1 MNMLLLI
8 IGMGVIT
15 YVTRV
20 VPFFSLNINRLP
32 VSVQQAL
39 QLIPYA
45 ALGALLLPGALRSP
59 PDPWFGMLG
68 LGIALLIAFTGGR
81 FTAVICGTIGFL
93 SFAAYFI
100 Y

>member
-1 MNMLLLI
+1 MNTLLLI
-8 IGMGVIT
+8 IGMGIIT

-20 VPFFSLNINRLP
+20 LPFFSLNINRLP
-32 VSVQQAL
+32 VSLQQAL

-59 PDPWFGMLG
+59 PDAWFGLLG
-68 LGIALLIAFTGGR
+68 LCIAFLIAFIGGR
-81 FTAVICGTIGFL
+81 FTAIICGTIGLL
-93 SFAAYFI
+93 SLAAFFI

>member
-59 PDPWFGMLG
+59 PDPWFGLLG

-93 SFAAYFI
+93 SFAVAFFY
-100 Y
+100 

>member
-59 PDPWFGMLG
+59 PDPWFGLLG

>member
-20 VPFFSLNINRLP
+20 VPFFSLNIERLP
-32 VSVQQAL
+32 LPIQQAL

-45 ALGALLLPGALRSP
+45 ALGAMLLPGALHSP
-59 PDPWFGMLG
+59 PDTWFGLLG
-68 LGIALLIAFTGGR
+68 LCTAFLIAFLGGK
-81 FTAVICGTIGFL
+81 FIAIICGTVGLL
-93 SFAAYFI
+93 SLAAFFI